1 MSFCIWTW
9 PGHSVS
15 SSHFPAI
22 TLAAVMK
29 RTALPV
35 PVALLVSLI
44 LAPRSAM
51 LTSRTSRGRG
61 YWTIRARRH
70 YATHFTAASCRKGR
84 DFLQQALYASAK
96 GEPHVRAKAH
106 M

>member
-1 MSFCIWTW
+1 
-9 PGHSVS
+9 
-15 SSHFPAI
+15 
-22 TLAAVMK
+22 MK
-29 RTALPV
+29 RVALPV

-70 YATHFTAASCRKGR
+70 YATHFTAASCRKG
-84 DFLQQALYASAK
+84 DNAGAGALYQQSLDILGDVGDKQLIAACLE
-96 GEPHVRAKAH
+96 GLAATVL
-106 M
+106 